1 MQTREKYTDRRRNK
15 RRLGQNSD
23 PLFEELLPDQ
33 SRRHGDRRCNPRR
46 RNERLNLSFKIS
58 LPDQDVKTINVS
70 SSGVYFEVAIQDMED
85 FSPGTTIPLQINTVI
100 NTSEYRER
108 KLKLS
113 GRGAVIR
120 NCIIENLDLDSS
132 LGVAMEFTETLD
144 IVLNSD

>member
-1 MQTREKYTDRRRNK
+1 MQTKEKYTDRRRNK
-15 RRLGQNSD
+15 RRQDRNSD
-23 PLFEELLPDQ
+23 PIFEELTPYQ
-33 SRRHGDRRCNPRR
+33 SRRYGDRRCNPRR
-46 RNERLNLSFKIS
+46 RNERLNLSFDIS
-58 LPDQDVKTINVS
+58 LSDQDVKTINVS
-70 SSGVYFEVAIQDMED
+70 SSGVYFEVAIQDMET
-85 FSPGTTIPLQINTVI
+85 FSPGITIPLQINTVT

-144 IVLNSD
+144 IVLNRD